1 MKTIHNFNKTIP
13 ITNKILDNFTLRN
26 YQYLVDST
34 YYSDKS
40 GIQEYR
46 LYSYLTTFFNEIT
59 ILDIGTLTGRS
70 AVALSH
76 NENNRVISYNL
87 VDNIQFPNHPIYSK
101 TNIEFRIKDVM
112 EDLTSEFIQSNNVQ
126 IIMIDIDHYG
136 DAEKRMIERL
146 RDIGY
151 SGIIILDDTHHP
163 DKEMKEC
170 MEKLWTELDSIENL
184 VKYDFTT
191 YGHCSG
197 TGVLLMNTN
206 HIHFRFLD
214 NEDEGEEAGVVKE
227 EKTDLIF
234 LIISSGNDP
243 CYNKMKEINQSN
255 YGRFKDKIKYFF
267 VEYNETIKKDVVVS
281 GHDLFIRGKESFI
294 PGIYD
299 KTIKAIEYIT
309 NTYNYKYLI
318 RTNLSSFW
326 NIQNAL
332 QLTTDLPTTRFAGG
346 FTRLGFLSGT
356 CMIFSKDVS
365 KIVYS
370 RYIPNTNVIDDVTIS
385 HVIQSNGIPLY
396 DITQYKWGFLTPPPI
411 ESLPNWRV
419 LSVEDEDIS
428 DVLFF
433 RSKSTGDRWTDVEN
447 FYFLYDRLGP
457 NSGI

>member
-1 MKTIHNFNKTIP
+1 MKTVPNFNKTIP
-13 ITNKILDNFTLRN
+13 ITNKILDNFTLIN

-59 ILDIGTLTGRS
+59 ILDIGTLNGRS

-76 NENNRVISYNL
+76 NESNRVISYNL
-87 VDNIQFPNHPIYSK
+87 VDNIQFPNHPIYTKS
-101 TNIEFRIKDVM
+101 NIEFRIKNVM
-112 EDLTSEFIQSNNVQ
+112 DDLTSDFIQSNNVQ
-126 IIMIDIDHYG
+126 IVMIDIDHYG
-136 DAEKRMIERL
+136 DAEKQMIERL

-151 SGIIILDDTHHP
+151 SGIIIMDDTHHP
-163 DKEMKEC
+163 DKEMKVC

-214 NEDEGEEAGVVKE
+214 SEKEAGQGTDE
-227 EKTDLIF
+227 DKTQLIF
-234 LIISSGNDP
+234 LIISSSNDV
-243 CYNKMKEINQSN
+243 CYSKMKEINQSN
-255 YGRFKDKIKYFF
+255 YERFKDKIKYFF
-267 VEYNETIKKDVVVS
+267 IEYNETIKKDVVES
-281 GHDLFIRGKESFI
+281 GHDLFIKGKESFI

-299 KTIKAIEYIT
+299 KTIKAIEYIN

-326 NIQNAL
+326 NISNAF
-332 QLTTDLPTTRFAGG
+332 QLSLNLPTTRFAGG

-365 KIVYS
+365 KIIYS
-370 RYIPNTNVIDDVTIS
+370 RYIPNTNIIDDVTIS

-419 LSVEDEDIS
+419 LSVEDKDIS

-447 FYFLYDRLGP
+447 FYYLYERLGE
-457 NSGI
+457 NSGN